1 MSTDRIQIFLLILFY
16 LTACTNPFTTR
27 ADKVEKPDLG
37 SSNVEYDHPALNP
50 EEVLSNF
57 EKAVDN
63 KNAVEYMR
71 CFSPDE
77 ASDPFKYHFEAEP
90 YFNNEL
96 IGIPWT
102 RANENDYFLNLKR
115 LNSINFYF
123 NNAGTPAL
131 TLITPGGQYDSRQ
144 TNVVPYTLEVSESL
158 DSLTVFKGLIHLR
171 LYESPDG
178 NWYIYYWSDNAQYT
192 DYDLTWTAL
201 KLKYRKQGTP

>member
-1 MSTDRIQIFLLILFY
+1 MITKKKVMFLFFLFY

-37 SSNVEYDHPALNP
+37 SGNVKYDHPALNS
-50 EEVLSNF
+50 EEVITNF
-57 EKAVDN
+57 EKAIDN
-63 KNAVEYMR
+63 TNAVEYMR
-71 CFSPDE
+71 CFSPDDAAE
-77 ASDPFKYHFEAEP
+77 PYNYKFEAEP

-115 LNSINFYF
+115 LGSLNFYF
-123 NNAGTPAL
+123 TDAGGPTL
-131 TLITPGGQYDSRQ
+131 TLITPGGQYESRE
-144 TNVVPYTLEVSESL
+144 TNIIRYNLEVSESL
-158 DSLTVFKGLIHLR
+158 DSVTVFKGLIQLK

-178 NWYIYYWSDNAQYT
+178 NWYIYYWSDNAQDT

-201 KLKYRKQGTP
+201 KLKYRKQGSP